1 MITDEKIIKLKSIA
15 CWFDTEKLLIYS
27 NADNDMIDYENYTH
41 ILSLNSEWFTQLTVE
56 ERQLISNY
64 INKK

>member
-15 CWFDTEKLLIYS
+15 CWFDTDKLLIYS
-27 NADNDMIDYENYTH
+27 HADDGMVDYENYTH
-41 ILSLNSEWFTQLTVE
+41 VLSLNPEWFIQLTVE
-56 ERQLISNY
+56 EKQLISNY